1 MLHKSRGIVIHALK
15 YSETSLV
22 VKIYTEAF
30 GLQSYL
36 VKGARSRKASI
47 SHNLFQ
53 PMTLLDL
60 VVSHKEGGGLQ
71 HIREA
76 GMAEPFHSL
85 SSELRKRTIVLF
97 LSEVLLK
104 SLREDETNAGL
115 FEFLV
120 SSMRFFDLQ
129 KKGVEFFHLYFL
141 LHLSRYLGFFPQGEA
156 IQTDSF
162 FDLREGRF
170 TVLKPAHPDFL
181 DSRTGRLFARLMTS
195 RAVDLPDLPFSNTD
209 RKDLLDALLLYY
221 MIHQGGMGSIR
232 SAEVLR
238 EVFR

>member
-36 VKGARSRKASI
+36 VKGARSRKASV

-97 LSEVLLK
+97 LSEVLIK

-115 FEFLV
+115 FDFLV
-120 SSMRFFDLQ
+120 SSLRFFELQ
-129 KKGVEFFHLYFL
+129 EDGVEFFHLYFL
-141 LHLSRYLGFFPQGEA
+141 LHLSRYLGFFPQGETEN
-156 IQTDSF
+156 IDSF
-162 FDLREGRF
+162 FDLREGKF
-170 TVLKPAHPDFL
+170 SILKPAHPDFL
-181 DSRTGRLFARLMTS
+181 DNRTSRLFARLITS
-195 RAVDLPDLPFSNTD
+195 RAVDLPGLAFSNTD
-209 RKDLLDALLLYY
+209 RKELLDALLLYY
-221 MIHQGGMGSIR
+221 LIHQSGMGSIR